1 MFNFHTHFN
10 SKNAIINIDN
20 LQTFKVDPNYYY
32 SLGNHPW
39 KQPYSISE
47 IETIINKTPQIIV
60 IGECGI
66 DKHKSNMNLE
76 EQLSVLKSQI
86 ELSEKHQI
94 PLILHIVKGF
104 NEIIKLKKDLKPV
117 QKWVIHGFNNYKQ
130 TQALLET
137 GFYLSFGPQ
146 LLTNIKLQIAFK
158 SIPLDNIIFETDDN
172 QISIE
177 KIYGYAA
184 KLKNIDLSN
193 LNAQI
198 KKNLDVIFDG
208 ELNRKM

>member
-10 SKNAIINIDN
+10 SKNTIINIDD
-20 LQTFKVDPNYYY
+20 LKTFKVDPNYYY

-47 IETIINKTPQIIV
+47 IGTIINKTPQIIA

-66 DKHKSNMNLE
+66 DKFKSALDIE

-86 ELSEKHQI
+86 ELSEKHQL

-104 NEIIKLKKDLKPV
+104 NEIIKLKKDLKPI

-130 TQALLET
+130 TQALLDA
-137 GFYLSFGPQ
+137 GFYLSFGPS
-146 LLTNIKLQIAFK
+146 LLSNIKLQNTFK
-158 SIPLDNIIFETDDN
+158 TIPLDKIIFETDDS
-172 QISIE
+172 QESIT
-177 KIYGYAA
+177 KIYSFAA
-184 KLKNIDLSN
+184 KLKAIELSSLNI
-193 LNAQI
+193 QV
-198 KKNLDVIFDG
+198 KKNLNVIFDG
-208 ELNRKM
+208 KLNRKM